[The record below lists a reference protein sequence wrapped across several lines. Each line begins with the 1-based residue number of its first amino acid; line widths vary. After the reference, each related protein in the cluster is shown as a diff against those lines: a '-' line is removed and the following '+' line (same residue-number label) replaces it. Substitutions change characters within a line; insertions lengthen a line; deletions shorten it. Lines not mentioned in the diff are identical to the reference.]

1 MTITIVQSYI
11 MASFHAQY
19 GLRCGG
25 IFKIVK
31 LNLVFYFKGIQGVDG
46 VQGPKGNLVG
56 LI

>member
-1 MTITIVQSYI
+1 